1 MNIPLR
7 TPKGALLINLTKVNG
22 VDLRDNCIVILFT
35 SEKAN
40 NLSFTYESDEDA
52 TKAFNAFNNNVDRQ
66 SF

>member
-1 MNIPLR
+1 MNIKLR

-40 NLSFTYESDEDA
+40 NLSFTYDSEEDA
-52 TKAFNAFNNNVDRQ
+52 SKAFNAFSHDVERQ

>member
-1 MNIPLR
+1 MNINLR
-7 TPKGALLINLTKVNG
+7 TPKGALLINLTKVNA

-40 NLSFTYESDEDA
+40 NLSFTYDSDEDA
-52 TKAFNAFNNNVDRQ
+52 TKAFNAFSHDVERQ

>member
-1 MNIPLR
+1 MNIKLR
-7 TPKGALLINLTKVNG
+7 TPKGALLINLTKING

-40 NLSFTYESDEDA
+40 NLSFTYDSDEDA
-52 TKAFNAFNNNVDRQ
+52 TNAFNTFNHDVERQ

>member
-1 MNIPLR
+1 MNINLK

-22 VDLRDNCIVILFT
+22 VDLRDNCIIILFT

-40 NLSFTYESDEDA
+40 NLSFTYDSEEDA
-52 TKAFNAFNNNVDRQ
+52 TKAFNAFSHDVERQ

>member
-1 MNIPLR
+1 MNIKLR

-22 VDLRDNCIVILFT
+22 VDLRDNCIIILFT

-52 TKAFNAFNNNVDRQ
+52 SNAFNAFNHNVERQ
-66 SF
+66 TF

>member
-7 TPKGALLINLTKVNG
+7 TPQGSLLINLTKVNG
-22 VDLRDNCIVILFT
+22 VDLRDNCIVVLYT

-40 NLSFTYESDEDA
+40 NLSFSYESKDDA
-52 TKAFNAFNNNVDRQ
+52 TRAFDHFYERVKSL